1 MNNIAQ
7 ALTERALESPNRPAL
22 MLPVGFNAGQ
32 VAYQSMSFAELD
44 ARSSDLAVGLAQYGI
59 GVGVRAVIMVRPSAE
74 FFLIMFALLKA
85 RAVPVLVD
93 PGIDKKALKSC
104 LANVQP
110 TAFIGISLAHAA
122 RKILGWAKP
131 SITHSVT
138 VGRRWFWGGATLAQ
152 IERLGA
158 NSPAAKAQLTHAV
171 QHTDP
176 NSLAAILFT
185 SGSTGVPKGVEY
197 LHRMF
202 TAQVDL
208 LRDAFQIAPGTFN
221 LPTFPPFALFDP
233 ALGCTSVIPM
243 MDATQPAK
251 ADPLK
256 LISAIEQ
263 FNIQQM
269 FGSPALLR
277 TLCSHL
283 QRTKGQIPELKTVM
297 SAGAPVP
304 PDLVE
309 LARQVLPN
317 ARVFTPYGATEA
329 LPVAVVDD
337 HTLLGPARL
346 QSESGMG
353 ICVGKVLAQNQV
365 RIIGISDA
373 PIALMQ
379 DARLCAAGEIGEI
392 TVRGPSVTEAYAF
405 APLKT
410 AAAKITD
417 SDGQIVHR
425 MGDVGY
431 FDAAGLLWYCG
442 RKSHRVESAQG
453 SMFTECVEALFNQH
467 SAVLRTA
474 LVGVQFGQDAALK
487 LQTPVM
493 VFELQAPQTE
503 PMPQILLALK
513 QIAAADFRTAHIQH
527 FLHYPRAFP
536 VDIRH
541 NAKINREQL
550 ANWARLQLKSSH

>member
-1 MNNIAQ
+1 
-7 ALTERALESPNRPAL
+7 
-22 MLPVGFNAGQ
+22 MLPIRFKAGH
-32 VAYQSMSFAELD
+32 VVYQSMNFAELD
-44 ARSSDLAVGLAQYGI
+44 ARSSNLAIGFAEYGI
-59 GVGVRAVIMVRPSAE
+59 GIGVRAVVMVRPSAE

-110 TAFIGISLAHAA
+110 SAFIGIPLAHVA
-122 RKILGWAKP
+122 RTLLGWARP
-131 SITHSVT
+131 SIRNLVT
-138 VGRRWFWGGATLAQ
+138 VGRRWFWGGATLKQ
-152 IERLGA
+152 LEQRGA
-158 NSPAAKAQLTHAV
+158 SNTAARENLALSV

-202 TAQVDL
+202 TAQVAL
-208 LRDAFQIAPGTFN
+208 LRDAFQIEPGTFN

-243 MDATQPAK
+243 MDATKPAS

-269 FGSPALLR
+269 FGSPALLK
-277 TLCSHL
+277 TLCLHL
-283 QRTKGQIPELKTVM
+283 QRTKTMIPQLKTVM

-337 HTLLGPARL
+337 HTLLGPARWL
-346 QSESGMG
+346 SESGMG
-353 ICVGKVLAQNQV
+353 ICIGKVLAQNQV

-373 PIALMQ
+373 PIAHLQ
-379 DARLCAAGEIGEI
+379 DARLCDVGEIGEI
-392 TVRGPSVTEAYAF
+392 TVRGPSVTQAYAF
-405 APLKT
+405 APEKT

-417 SDGQIVHR
+417 TDGQIVHR

-431 FDAAGLLWYCG
+431 LDSSGMLWYCG

-453 SMFTECVEALFNQH
+453 PMFSECVEALFNKQR
-467 SAVLRTA
+467 SVLRTA
-474 LVGVQFGQDAALK
+474 LVGVQLATDAASNTQTPVILFQ
-487 LQTPVM
+487 LQTP
-493 VFELQAPQTE
+493 QTLT
-503 PMPQILLALK
+503 MNQILQELK
-513 QIAAADFRTAHIQH
+513 QIASADARTKNTQH
-527 FLHYPRAFP
+527 FLHYPRPFP

-541 NAKINREQL
+541 NAKINRELL
-550 ANWARLQLKSSH
+550 AMWARKQLRS